1 MMTIFQKPFQ
11 KPPMIEVPN
20 SVLISKVTTV
30 STSDAVA
37 TGFGFARCWGLLPGQ
52 CSNHSVE
59 KRLDEV
65 LVVNSSSLLLL
76 ESRDDSTK
84 FRVRKKLLLHE
95 VDVDRGEE
103 PGTLVVRRARDGA
116 RRDGSALRIRFR
128 LEQDARGVYERTRN
142 ARKTFQAALDLL
154 AIRGASVVQRLAPR
168 LVAVVVDDTIVARGH
183 PIAEISVKG
192 MTGQREVEFLAESP
206 MGLVSARVR
215 AKELLS
221 PGSRSHTLHLLS
233 VPGDDG
239 QGEYDGYG
247 VELVVETVRVSRW
260 RVGLVVAAAAV
271 LAFFGFA
278 VHGAL
283 QPDAVDASNAVDAVD
298 ASNASDGTAAFIL
311 VAAMLAF
318 RVALAARRLE
328 LSLKVSSCSVLE
340 PPPKSTAATFG
351 DIPSFSR
358 RLSEE
363 HSISLRRSLVD
374 GLDMTADELES
385 SQHRSALAR
394 LNEISPAIDD
404 DLFQRY
410 VGACK
415 GDTAKA
421 LTRLEATA
429 HWRQANGVDRI
440 LEEANLPHFFTL
452 KKHYLHC
459 LLGRTKDGLPI
470 VVEGIGRFGR
480 AVTAF
485 RQDGILPDHADQ
497 IIRQFVF
504 HMEYIFNVVDTS
516 AYPQGKFLRIYDMT
530 GIKLRDI
537 SDKEA
542 VDLGYQMMQMLEH
555 HYCERMA
562 RALVIA
568 PPIFSTIWAMV
579 RGLVDPATAEKIKI
593 VTPRKL
599 RAALLEEMDVEVM
612 PRCWGGNGVRDLY
625 DSEMEQALWA
635 WVRTNKKSLGVSTH
649 GV

>member
-328 LSLKVSSCSVLE
+328 LSLKVSSCSVL
-340 PPPKSTAATFG
+340 
-351 DIPSFSR
+351 
-358 RLSEE
+358 
-363 HSISLRRSLVD
+363 
-374 GLDMTADELES
+374 
-385 SQHRSALAR
+385 
-394 LNEISPAIDD
+394 
-404 DLFQRY
+404 
-410 VGACK
+410 
-415 GDTAKA
+415 
-421 LTRLEATA
+421 
-429 HWRQANGVDRI
+429 
-440 LEEANLPHFFTL
+440 
-452 KKHYLHC
+452 
-459 LLGRTKDGLPI
+459 
-470 VVEGIGRFGR
+470 
-480 AVTAF
+480 
-485 RQDGILPDHADQ
+485 
-497 IIRQFVF
+497 
-504 HMEYIFNVVDTS
+504 
-516 AYPQGKFLRIYDMT
+516 
-530 GIKLRDI
+530 
-537 SDKEA
+537 
-542 VDLGYQMMQMLEH
+542 
-555 HYCERMA
+555 
-562 RALVIA
+562 
-568 PPIFSTIWAMV
+568 
-579 RGLVDPATAEKIKI
+579 
-593 VTPRKL
+593 
-599 RAALLEEMDVEVM
+599 
-612 PRCWGGNGVRDLY
+612 
-625 DSEMEQALWA
+625 
-635 WVRTNKKSLGVSTH
+635 
-649 GV
+649 